1 MVLNLRTPKFRNFT
15 FAELRE
21 DVVVI
26 HTSESTLLDLVC
38 IRVVL
43 CILYIYIYISK

>member
-21 DVVVI
+21 DVVI
-26 HTSESTLLDLVC
+26 
-38 IRVVL
+38 I
-43 CILYIYIYISK
+43 IMKMYIYVYVLM

>member
-21 DVVVI
+21 DVVK
-26 HTSESTLLDLVC
+26 
-38 IRVVL
+38 IRNLRVSSYAYIL
-43 CILYIYIYISK
+43 CIAISTHKYE